1 MLAAHK
7 LSWCIRCIF
16 SAGGSPVL
24 SWDSF
29 RNSRG
34 RRLAGQGHQGNI
46 KGSIRSFNLP
56 ILYMFLRIFSL
67 PGSQLLTTRRERR
80 RRRRDPGLSILKN
93 DLSFF
98 YHSLNFK
105 TVITGKFKFQVQV
118 CGALESW
125 CRWEGGGGREVPPPP
140 KYVQGGGGTRAAGA
154 AAWGGTQPREHGLPK
169 EERGK
174 ESPKKYSKEGARLC
188 FKKKS
193 MSSIKFWLFFALDFS
208 LNHFLYFKNYLDS
221 PEKLFKISMVFG
233 GKLDMGESTR
243 N

>member
-7 LSWCIRCIF
+7 LCWCIRCIF

-24 SWDSF
+24 SWGSF

-34 RRLAGQGHQGNI
+34 RRLAGQGHPGNI

-67 PGSQLLTTRRERR
+67 PGSQLLTTRRER

-125 CRWEGGGGREVPPPP
+125 CRWEGGGGGEASSSSQVRPRRR
-140 KYVQGGGGTRAAGA
+140 GTRAAGA

-174 ESPKKYSKEGARLC
+174 ESPKKYSKEDAILC

-193 MSSIKFWLFFALDFS
+193 MSSIKFWLFLLWILA
-208 LNHFLYFKNYLDS
+208 
-221 PEKLFKISMVFG
+221 
-233 GKLDMGESTR
+233 
-243 N
+243 